1 MLAFLLKRIATT
13 IPTLFIIVTIAF
25 FMIRMAPGG
34 PFDSERPVPA
44 EIAANL
50 DAAYHLDDSLAEQYI
65 SYIGRL
71 LQGDFG
77 PSFKYQDYS
86 VTELISK
93 GFPVS
98 LQLGLGAM
106 ILALSVGILLG
117 TLSALNQNTPTD
129 YSIMFVSMTGI
140 TIPNFVM
147 APLLALVFGVM
158 LGWFPVAGWGGWK
171 HMVLPIITLSL
182 PMIAAVARMTR
193 ASLIETLNSPYIRTA
208 KAKGLPLRLILIRHA
223 SRETL
228 LPILSWLGPAIAGV
242 VTGSVVIEQIFGLP
256 GIGRYFVNGA
266 LNRDY
271 TLVMGVVVFYG
282 VLIVVMN
289 LIVDIL
295 YRLFDPRIRFE
306 S

>member
-50 DAAYHLDDSLAEQYI
+50 DTAYHLDDSLAEQYI

-71 LQGDFG
+71 LQGEFG

-106 ILALSVGILLG
+106 ILALSVGILLRHSY
-117 TLSALNQNTPTD
+117 LPSIKTPLQTTA
-129 YSIMFVSMTGI
+129 SC
-140 TIPNFVM
+140 
-147 APLLALVFGVM
+147 L
-158 LGWFPVAGWGGWK
+158 FP
-171 HMVLPIITLSL
+171 
-182 PMIAAVARMTR
+182 
-193 ASLIETLNSPYIRTA
+193 
-208 KAKGLPLRLILIRHA
+208 
-223 SRETL
+223 
-228 LPILSWLGPAIAGV
+228 
-242 VTGSVVIEQIFGLP
+242 
-256 GIGRYFVNGA
+256 
-266 LNRDY
+266 
-271 TLVMGVVVFYG
+271 
-282 VLIVVMN
+282 
-289 LIVDIL
+289 
-295 YRLFDPRIRFE
+295 
-306 S
+306 